1 MKWYVLVLPVLAFAL
16 SFSLASAALTDT
28 QTAQGIINAVSDKD
42 LGAWVR
48 KSTPPMR
55 RVVFGYQV
63 LVDNCADPDL
73 DYLEFNP
80 RIKAALEAAPATVAA
95 AGTTAAPKEDAC
107 KTGAGS

>member
-1 MKWYVLVLPVLAFAL
+1 MKMAKASKEEWEKVMR
-16 SFSLASAALTDT
+16 FSNELEEKSLDY
-28 QTAQGIINAVSDKD
+28 AVSDKD